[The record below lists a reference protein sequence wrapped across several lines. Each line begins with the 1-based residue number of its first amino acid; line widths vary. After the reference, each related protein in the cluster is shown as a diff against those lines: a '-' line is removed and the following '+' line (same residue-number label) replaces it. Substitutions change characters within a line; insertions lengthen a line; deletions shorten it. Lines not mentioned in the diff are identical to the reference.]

1 MVPFVI
7 ALKRMNY
14 LEVSLTKEV
23 KDTYKEIYKIFVKQT
38 NIKTHHVL
46 WIRILNIAKMSV

>member
-7 ALKRMNY
+7 ALKRMKY
-14 LEVSLTKEV
+14 LEVNLTKEV
-23 KDTYKEIYKIFVKQT
+23 KDTYKEIYTIFVKQT